1 MLIQRGA
8 WRKEKGFSHMGIFQK
23 ISEGLRKTRESFSRR
38 MSMIFGAFTKI
49 DEEFFE
55 ELEETLILA
64 DVGAKTSEEI
74 CKELRRRVK
83 ETGATDPQEITGDL
97 EEIIGQ
103 MMDGEGEL
111 NLSTTPSVILVIGVN
126 GAGKTT
132 SIGKLAA
139 YLKSQGK
146 SVLLGAADTFR
157 AAAIDQLQV
166 WADRAGVEM
175 IRHQEGSDPAAVVFD
190 TLAAAKA
197 RNIDVAICDTA
208 GRLHNKKNLM
218 DELSKIARV
227 VSREAPDAAVETLLV
242 IDANTGQNALNQARE
257 FKEAAGLTGIIL
269 SKLDSTAKG
278 GVVIAVKREL
288 DVPVKFI
295 GVGEGLDDL
304 QPFDKEEYVRA
315 LFLKEQ

>member
-1 MLIQRGA
+1 
-8 WRKEKGFSHMGIFQK
+8 MGIFQK

>member
-1 MLIQRGA
+1 
-8 WRKEKGFSHMGIFQK
+8 MGIFQK

-83 ETGATDPQEITGDL
+83 ETGATDPREITGDL

-295 GVGEGLDDL
+295 GVGVGLDDL

-315 LFLKEQ
+315 RFL